1 MVLLNNRYMYYEKDF
16 LGEGSYGK
24 LYKGKDTRNQEEV
37 AIKSKN
43 HLLYIFSF

>member
-24 LYKGKDTRNQEEV
+24 LYKGKDTRT
-37 AIKSKN
+37 
-43 HLLYIFSF
+43 